1 MKAKVKA
8 YVVVL
13 ALSGLVAVRSG
24 AQSPNPHPAREAL
37 KELQPLI
44 GTWTGEE
51 QAPGGFEGLTKGR
64 MVIFKWRCRWIL
76 KKTAIQFTWDN
87 KFKDNGKPFNF
98 GTAIITLD
106 PVSKKLHWNSFGYD
120 GKIYWTGTGVGG
132 FKDNALH
139 FAVSEKTINE
149 THTTYELYWRLLDS
163 TTCLLSHKNLV
174 QDGKAIGDLKDL
186 TLTTVPPK
194 KKATGK

>member
-1 MKAKVKA
+1 MKAQLKT

-13 ALSGLVAVRSG
+13 ALSGLVAVQSG

-51 QAPGGFEGLTKGR
+51 EAAGGFEGLTKGR
-64 MVIFKWRCRWIL
+64 TVIFKNRCRWIL
-76 KKTAIQFTWDN
+76 KKTAIQITWNN
-87 KFKDNGKPFNF
+87 KFNDDGKPFNF
-98 GTAIITLD
+98 GTGIITLD
-106 PVSKKLHWNSFGYD
+106 PVSKNLHWSSFGYD
-120 GKIYWTGTGVGG
+120 GKIYWTGTGTGG

-139 FAVSEKTINE
+139 FAVSENTINK
-149 THTTYELYWRLLDS
+149 THTTYEMYWRLLDS

-174 QDGKAIGDLKDL
+174 QNGKAIGDWKDL
-186 TLTTVPPK
+186 TLTKSPPK